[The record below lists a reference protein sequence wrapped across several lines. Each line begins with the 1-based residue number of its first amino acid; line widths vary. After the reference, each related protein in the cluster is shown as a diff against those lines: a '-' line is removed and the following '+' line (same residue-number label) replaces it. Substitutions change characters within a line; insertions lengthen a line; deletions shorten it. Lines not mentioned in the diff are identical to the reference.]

1 MNICI
6 FTTSIDKKGGG
17 PARSVPILAKGL
29 SQVGVETTLLT
40 GHSAEMNTHLVDGTS
55 VKIKEV
61 PKNISTQE
69 LECVILNGHFDLIHG
84 QNLWM
89 PFYNKM
95 ARIARKHGIPYMM
108 TPRGCLEPWCMKQKR
123 LKKLLA
129 FHLYQKKDLQ
139 NAACILATAQMEA
152 DNIRDLGINA
162 PIAIIPN
169 GIDVS
174 EYECRPI
181 ESKENVKKQ
190 IVFLSRIHE
199 KKGIEYLIE
208 AWQQL
213 NHKYSEWNVVI
224 AGNGEDAYINH
235 LKDMIANKGLE
246 SCVKIIPPVF
256 GEAKHELYCESSLFV
271 LPTYSENF
279 GMVIAEA
286 MSCGVPVITTNGTP
300 WQELNKEKLGW
311 CIDLSLNNLV
321 KTLCEAI
328 DSGLDNLFE
337 MGQRCSKHIHD
348 TYQYTM
354 VAEKNKKVYEWIVN
368 GGPKPDFVQYP

>member
-1 MNICI
+1 MRVCI
-6 FTTSIDKKGGG
+6 FTTSINKRGGG

-29 SQVGVETTLLT
+29 SQVGVEATLLT
-40 GHSAEMNTHLVDGTS
+40 GHTAEMNTHLVDGTE
-55 VKIKEV
+55 VKIEEV
-61 PKNISTQE
+61 SPNISTQD
-69 LECVILNGHFDLIHG
+69 LENVILAGQYDLIHG

-89 PFYNKM
+89 PLYNKM
-95 ARIARKHGIPYMM
+95 ARIARKHDIPYMM

-152 DNIRDLGINA
+152 NNIRALGIKA

-181 ESKENVKKQ
+181 SSKANVKKQ

-199 KKGIEYLIE
+199 KKGIEYLID

-213 NHKYSEWNVVI
+213 YQKYPEWNVVI
-224 AGNGEDAYINH
+224 AGNGEKSYVNH
-235 LKDMIANKGLE
+235 LKEKITNKGLD

-256 GEAKHELYCESSLFV
+256 GEAKHRLYCESSLFV

-279 GMVIAEA
+279 GMVVAEA

-300 WQELNKEKLGW
+300 WQELNEKKLGW

-321 KTLCEAI
+321 KAICEAI
-328 DSGLDNLFE
+328 DLGKDNLFE
-337 MGQRCSKHIHD
+337 MGQRCSQRIHD

-354 VAEKNKKVYEWIVN
+354 VAKKNKEVYEWIVN
-368 GGPKPDFVQYP
+368 GESKPDFVYLP